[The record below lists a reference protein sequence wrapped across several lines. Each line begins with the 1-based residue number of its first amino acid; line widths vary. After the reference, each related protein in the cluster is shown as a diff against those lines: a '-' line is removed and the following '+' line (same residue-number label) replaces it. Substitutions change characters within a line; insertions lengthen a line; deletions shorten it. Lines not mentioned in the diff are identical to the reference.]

1 MSSFA
6 RKIRKN
12 KPISINTKIK
22 FSCRN
27 CNFYRIISE
36 KEFKSLPQHN
46 LDHNKIFYCEKCN
59 LKMGPTEVI
68 VDY

>member
-1 MSSFA
+1 MSSFS
-6 RKIRKN
+6 RKIKRNNSITIN
-12 KPISINTKIK
+12 KKIK

-36 KEFKSLPQHN
+36 KEFKSLPRHN
-46 LDHNKIFYCEKCN
+46 LNDNKIFYCPNCN
-59 LKMGPTEVI
+59 IKMGPTEVI